1 MKQFALVNI
10 TCILNYIILNQILIS
25 YALVKL
31 NIWKKKKKKFW
42 MQPYLIKR

>member
-10 TCILNYIILNQILIS
+10 TCIFNYTILNQILIS

-31 NIWKKKKKKFW
+31 NIWKKKKSFECNHT
-42 MQPYLIKR
+42 